1 MIARSRELRM
11 SSACF
16 LALGLLIA
24 APPPAPAQVNSD
36 QAADCIHEGIL
47 AEKLAVARDSG
58 RTMLEAIDAIL
69 AEDRSARRERV
80 AAQAALLYERF
91 RRMPVQQVAFE
102 FRHACTD
109 DAQ

>member
-1 MIARSRELRM
+1 MIPRLRALRM
-11 SSACF
+11 NSVCF
-16 LALGLLIA
+16 LALALFLA
-24 APPPAPAQVNSD
+24 ALPPAKAQVSLD
-36 QAADCIHEGIL
+36 QSADCIHEGIL
-47 AEKLAVARDSG
+47 AEKIAVARDSG
-58 RTMLEAIDAIL
+58 RAMLEAVDAIL
-69 AEDRSARRERV
+69 AEDLSARRDRV